1 MTVRPQTLREPMHP
15 VLRNGLIML
24 LSGMVASVLCAKV
37 YGATLPVDEP
47 VATAPTTDSAA
58 VVPASNASAAAAAAA
73 QLRAMLMGQPV
84 LLGTQ
89 PQGAAP
95 QH

>member
-1 MTVRPQTLREPMHP
+1 MPARPQTLREPMHP

-24 LSGMVASVLCAKV
+24 LSGVVASVLCAKV
-37 YGATLPVDEP
+37 YAATQPVDEP
-47 VATAPTTDSAA
+47 NAGAPTTTSVAA
-58 VVPASNASAAAAAAA
+58 APAPTASTDAAAAA

-89 PQGAAP
+89 PQAVPP
-95 QH
+95 QR

>member
-47 VATAPTTDSAA
+47 TTPAPTTNSAA
-58 VVPASNASAAAAAAA
+58 VAPASNASADAAAAA

-84 LLGTQ
+84 LLGTP